1 MMVLWL
7 SFLLIGCVGSIP
19 VQKGVLPYWSSGNLA
34 SSQGSVLK
42 PNYESAERLA
52 QNAASRADHYKSP
65 QSAYW
70 GQSFV
75 GNPEYGVKYPHA
87 PGNNEDQAPVFTDV
101 SALTPVYASRSR
113 SRYQGGRA
121 VYAQTRYIPGDPVY
135 PSVPL
140 IYRYSQRSVG
150 EADPSKKGGL

>member
-1 MMVLWL
+1 MRLNCL
-7 SFLLIGCVGSIP
+7 FT
-19 VQKGVLPYWSSGNLA
+19 GVLPYWSSGNLA
-34 SSQGSVLK
+34 SSQGSGPHHQSVLK

-75 GNPEYGVKYPHA
+75 GNPEYGVKYPNA
-87 PGNNEDQAPVFTDV
+87 PGNNEAQAPVFTDL
-101 SALTPVYASRSR
+101 SALTPVYASSSR
-113 SRYQGGRA
+113 SRYQRGRA

-135 PSVPL
+135 PSMPL
-140 IYRYSQRSVG
+140 IYHYSQRSGG
-150 EADPSKKGGL
+150 ETAPADPSKKGGL